1 MKNIVPT
8 LICFLGL
15 LASQTSSG
23 QKTEVSP
30 TDSNKIIPT
39 SISQNTNNSKVL
51 FGEPKVLS
59 LDLNE
64 NGDKIAKLQEISGK
78 PSLFITDSK
87 SEKSIEI
94 RCAGIENASQV
105 FFINNE
111 FIAVLIQNESPF
123 FNIIELSTRNSVAN
137 IPSNKYIG
145 STATASYFSMQNG
158 VSSTIERFEIG
169 PKKNFNVGSIS
180 GEVFGWYFS
189 KVKGIVGVAV
199 HSNLLSKIY
208 SIEKEKLGKSIFE
221 FSSSYYFETKGCNIS
236 GDLFYGITNFQSTST
251 YACIISKAGL
261 KPLNN
266 KSGENCTDISILGN
280 DIGLSTLNNNATE
293 YQETKNPTFQKVL
306 NFAQESFKGSSIQ
319 IIDFVEKNNTLL
331 FCIQSETTKPK
342 YFLWENNQPVPV
354 STDKFE
360 SKNSFV
366 SSEVVQI
373 QTGEPTPQSGRMYL
387 PTKDDKSSFPLV
399 IYIPSNILIP
409 YGNQFNPTVQY
420 LCQNGYAVFVWN
432 TRFSTRPK
440 MGFTYADLI
449 ATFSEDVR
457 ITLSFLNTKYPILSD
472 KTYIIGEELGGYL
485 ALNAS
490 AKNPDSFD
498 GVVVS
503 KLKFPGKEY
512 KQDVIAAHMFGEDAQ
527 TKWSTL
533 DQIALSE
540 KSSYLALTSTKSNT
554 ELTLLNSIKQKKI
567 KWSEITATSNRSAT
581 IHSNELD
588 GIYNWLQNLSQ
599 IEPKKE
605 IENKPKVDVKK
616 K

>member
-189 KVKGIVGVAV
+189 RV
-199 HSNLLSKIY
+199 
-208 SIEKEKLGKSIFE
+208 
-221 FSSSYYFETKGCNIS
+221 
-236 GDLFYGITNFQSTST
+236 
-251 YACIISKAGL
+251 
-261 KPLNN
+261 
-266 KSGENCTDISILGN
+266 
-280 DIGLSTLNNNATE
+280 
-293 YQETKNPTFQKVL
+293 
-306 NFAQESFKGSSIQ
+306 
-319 IIDFVEKNNTLL
+319 
-331 FCIQSETTKPK
+331 
-342 YFLWENNQPVPV
+342 
-354 STDKFE
+354 
-360 SKNSFV
+360 
-366 SSEVVQI
+366 
-373 QTGEPTPQSGRMYL
+373 
-387 PTKDDKSSFPLV
+387 
-399 IYIPSNILIP
+399 
-409 YGNQFNPTVQY
+409 
-420 LCQNGYAVFVWN
+420 
-432 TRFSTRPK
+432 
-440 MGFTYADLI
+440 
-449 ATFSEDVR
+449 
-457 ITLSFLNTKYPILSD
+457 
-472 KTYIIGEELGGYL
+472 
-485 ALNAS
+485 
-490 AKNPDSFD
+490 
-498 GVVVS
+498 
-503 KLKFPGKEY
+503 
-512 KQDVIAAHMFGEDAQ
+512 
-527 TKWSTL
+527 
-533 DQIALSE
+533 
-540 KSSYLALTSTKSNT
+540 
-554 ELTLLNSIKQKKI
+554 
-567 KWSEITATSNRSAT
+567 
-581 IHSNELD
+581 
-588 GIYNWLQNLSQ
+588 
-599 IEPKKE
+599 
-605 IENKPKVDVKK
+605 
-616 K
+616 